1 MNLTYSYILLAIAIV
16 LEVTGTSLLKDS
28 EGFTKWIPSLICLV
42 TICLS
47 FYLMS
52 RVVYFIPVG
61 LMYAT
66 WCGLGI
72 AAVTII
78 AMFKYN
84 QIPNIPTIIGLI
96 LIIAGVI
103 IVSTMNDI
111 EVR

>member
-28 EGFTKWIPSLICLV
+28 EGFTKWIPSLVCLV
-42 TICLS
+42 AICLS

-52 RVVYFIPVG
+52 RVVFFIPVG
-61 LMYAT
+61 IMYAT

-72 AAVTII
+72 AVVTII

>member
-1 MNLTYSYILLAIAIV
+1 MNLIYSYILLAIAIV

-28 EGFTKWIPSLICLV
+28 EGFTRWIPSLVCLV
-42 TICLS
+42 TISLS

-61 LMYAT
+61 IMYAT

-78 AMFKYN
+78 AAFKYN

-111 EVR
+111 EVS

>member
-28 EGFTKWIPSLICLV
+28 EGFTKWIPSLVCLA
-42 TICLS
+42 TISLS

-52 RVVYFIPVG
+52 HVVYFIPVG
-61 LMYAT
+61 IMYAT

-72 AAVTII
+72 AVVTII